1 MKRTDRWEQ
10 WIQAWWG
17 RPGWD
22 RFVHAVAAFGFVL
35 SVWGFVELADD
46 APEGDYLELEGR
58 VMHAVR
64 RTGETLG
71 GAHTTEVMRDLTALG
86 GVAVIVL
93 LTLLFLGY
101 LLMTGKRRL
110 ALLVAIATA
119 GGQGLNMILKN
130 SFDRARPDV
139 TLHLME
145 VTSTSFPSGHSMA
158 ASIFYLT
165 LGALGTRAVI
175 RRREKS
181 YLISAA
187 LGLTFLI
194 GLSRVYLGVHY
205 PTDVLAGWAAGTA
218 WALLCWFTADWLGRG
233 GKLRV
238 EAGAA

>member
-22 RFVHAVAAFGFVL
+22 RFVHVTAAVGFVVA
-35 SVWGFVELADD
+35 VWGFVELADD
-46 APEGDYLELEGR
+46 APEGDYLEVEGK

-64 RTGETLG
+64 RTGENWG

-93 LTLLFLGY
+93 LTLLILGY
-101 LLMTGKRRL
+101 LLMTRQRRL

-130 SFDRARPDV
+130 SFDRARPEV
-139 TLHLME
+139 TLHLVE

-158 ASIFYLT
+158 SSIFYLT
-165 LGALGTRAVI
+165 LGALGTRLAA
-175 RRREKS
+175 RPREKA
-181 YLISAA
+181 YLIVAA
-187 LGLTFLI
+187 LGMTFLI

-205 PTDVLAGWAAGTA
+205 PTDVLAGWTAGTA
-218 WALLCWFTADWLGRG
+218 WALVCWFTTDWLGRR
-233 GKLRV
+233 GKLRA
-238 EAGAA
+238 EASPA